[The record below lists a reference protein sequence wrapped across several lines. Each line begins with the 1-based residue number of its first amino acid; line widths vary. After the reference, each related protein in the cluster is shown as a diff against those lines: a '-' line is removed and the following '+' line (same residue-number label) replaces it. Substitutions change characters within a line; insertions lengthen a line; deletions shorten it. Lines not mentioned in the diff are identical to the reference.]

1 MLQKVKSFPH
11 VLVVWSFL
19 FGTQFIF
26 IFAHLHLQTHTHRLT
41 LIHFSSFTKTFNFC
55 DVLYPISYVQLLRIC
70 KCKEARRDVLPS
82 FVYFGCSNF
91 KPFQKK
97 LSSFFRVNNEVY
109 TVFRKLNFIQYLP
122 FTIWPFCKICHACTL
137 F

>member
-1 MLQKVKSFPH
+1 MI
-11 VLVVWSFL
+11 FL
-19 FGTQFIF
+19 FETQFIF

-70 KCKEARRDVLPS
+70 KCKEARERLCCSS
-82 FVYFGCSNF
+82 FTLVVQISNLL
-91 KPFQKK
+91 QRQ
-97 LSSFFRVNNEVY
+97 LSSFFFVNNVVY
-109 TVFRKLNFIQYLP
+109 TVFQKLTSFNIYLLL
-122 FTIWPFCKICHACTL
+122 FCPFCKICHACTL

>member
-1 MLQKVKSFPH
+1 MIFFIRNAIYLYFCTLASADTH
-11 VLVVWSFL
+11 ASTHLNTFL
-19 FGTQFIF
+19 
-26 IFAHLHLQTHTHRLT
+26 LL
-41 LIHFSSFTKTFNFC
+41 KTYNFC

-109 TVFRKLNFIQYLP
+109 TVFRKLDFIQYLP
-122 FTIWPFCKICHACTL
+122 FTIWPFLQDMPCMYLVLTKAA
-137 F
+137 